1 MELLRPLGLRTP
13 AVLMTGTMIYDVAHT
28 RCLAATPL
36 ARETADDGGYAT
48 LSELLILSK
57 RQLSL
62 EDLRSAVFR
71 FAAFAEGPQADV
83 RHVRKA
89 VHTLTQLVEPL
100 RGFYG
105 ERPGMVRK
113 RAFCGLRGAAAVSR
127 LAGLHAQAGGLALP
141 RAHGRGLDD
150 ASCRRVVSAG

>member
-1 MELLRPLGLRTP
+1 MLFE
-13 AVLMTGTMIYDVAHT
+13 AV
-28 RCLAATPL
+28 PL

-83 RHVRKA
+83 RNVRKA

-105 ERPGMVRK
+105 ERPEGKFQKRNARVRQSDYK
-113 RAFCGLRGAAAVSR
+113 WSILKDPAGYNLYPCGIF
-127 LAGLHAQAGGLALP
+127 
-141 RAHGRGLDD
+141 
-150 ASCRRVVSAG
+150 

>member
-1 MELLRPLGLRTP
+1 MLFE
-13 AVLMTGTMIYDVAHT
+13 DV
-28 RCLAATPL
+28 PL

-83 RHVRKA
+83 RNVRKA

-113 RAFCGLRGAAAVSR
+113 RDFCGLRGAAAVSR
-127 LAGLHAQAGGLALP
+127 LAGLHAQAGDLRFLVRMVGVWMTRHVGESCP
-141 RAHGRGLDD
+141 RGEEG
-150 ASCRRVVSAG
+150 VSGGG

>member
-1 MELLRPLGLRTP
+1 MLFE
-13 AVLMTGTMIYDVAHT
+13 DV
-28 RCLAATPL
+28 PL

-83 RHVRKA
+83 RNVRKA

-113 RAFCGLRGAAAVSR
+113 HDFCGLRGAAAVSR